1 MTPEQAGQR
10 AAQAEAD
17 RAVAEL
23 RVLLDRCDGHF
34 VTLPVQ
40 TARAILWGAQNV
52 CRAETERLRAEV
64 VWLRAEI
71 PSAVNRERLRMLAAW
86 DKERDMRGVPG

>member
-23 RVLLDRCDGHF
+23 RVLLDRCDGHY
-34 VTLPVQ
+34 VMLPVQ
-40 TARAILWGAQNV
+40 TARAILW
-52 CRAETERLRAEV
+52 RAENT
-64 VWLRAEI
+64 
-71 PSAVNRERLRMLAAW
+71 
-86 DKERDMRGVPG
+86 